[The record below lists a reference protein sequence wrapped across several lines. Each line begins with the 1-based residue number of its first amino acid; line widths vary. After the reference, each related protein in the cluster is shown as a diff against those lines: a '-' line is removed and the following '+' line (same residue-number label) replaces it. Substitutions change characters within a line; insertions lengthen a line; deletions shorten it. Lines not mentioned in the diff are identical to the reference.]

1 MAERN
6 GAPPRRPG
14 WLVAA
19 AMMAMLAFTAPAR
32 AAEPI
37 KIGISISLTGSLA
50 ANAKAGLM
58 AMQMCVD
65 DFNAKGGLLGR
76 RVELIHYDD
85 QSSAANVPAIYTK
98 LLDIDKVDLL
108 ISPYGTNLSAP
119 AMPVA
124 MASGKVIMGF
134 VALAISG
141 QFKYD
146 RYFQIGPFGPDSQL
160 AWSKGFFDLAMSM
173 NPKPQTIAI
182 VAGDAEYPRFASDGA
197 REHAKRLG
205 LKIVYDRSYPPSTT
219 DFTPVVR
226 AIQAANPD
234 IVYVASYPA
243 DSAGLLRSVN
253 ELGLKTRL
261 FGGGLAGP
269 QYASIKQQIGQGLN
283 GMVDYDFY
291 GPEPTM
297 KFPGTEEFLAR
308 YQARAAEEGV
318 DPLGFYLPP
327 LGYALVQ
334 VLGQA
339 VEGAKTID
347 SKPLAEYLH
356 KATFHTIVGDIRFGP
371 LGERDKAN
379 ILTVQYQGIKGNDI
393 AQFKEAGRQVILD
406 PPELKSGS
414 FRYPYSDIAR

>member
-1 MAERN
+1 MANRH
-6 GAPPRRPG
+6 GSPRRSSR
-14 WLVAA
+14 WLALAA
-19 AMMAMLAFTAPAR
+19 ALALLAAVGPAR

-37 KIGISISLTGSLA
+37 RIGISISLTGSLA

-65 DFNAKGGLLGR
+65 DINAKGGLLGR
-76 RVELIHYDD
+76 PVELIHYDD

-98 LLDIDKVDLL
+98 LLDVDKVDLL

-124 MASGKVIMGF
+124 IASGRVIMGF

-146 RYFQIGPFGPDSQL
+146 RYFQIGPFGPDSQS
-160 AWSKGFFDLAMSM
+160 AWSKGFFDLAMAM
-173 NPKPQTIAI
+173 EPKPQTIAI
-182 VAGDAEYPRFASDGA
+182 VAADAEYPKFASDGA

-205 LKIVYDRSYPPSTT
+205 LKIVYDRSYPPTTT

-226 AIQAANPD
+226 SIQAANPE

-243 DSAGLLRSVN
+243 DSTGLLRSVN

-291 GPEPTM
+291 VPETTM
-297 KFPGTEEFLAR
+297 NFPGIHDFLLR
-308 YQARAAEEGV
+308 YQARAAQEGV

-334 VLGQA
+334 VLGEA
-339 VEGAKTID
+339 VAGAETIE

-356 KATFHTIVGDIRFGP
+356 KATFHTVVGDIRFGP
-371 LGERDKAN
+371 LGERDKAA

-393 AQFKEAGRQVILD
+393 AQFKEPGHQVILD
-406 PPELKSGS
+406 PPELKSGE
-414 FRYPYSDIAR
+414 FRYPYSDIQR

>member
-1 MAERN
+1 MAQRLWS
-6 GAPPRRPG
+6 RRKLG
-14 WLVAA
+14 ETAIAA
-19 AMMAMLAFTAPAR
+19 ATLAPFAPLGPAR
-32 AAEPI
+32 AADPI
-37 KIGISISLTGSLA
+37 RIGISISLTGSLA

-65 DFNAKGGLLGR
+65 DINAKGGLLGR
-76 RVELIHYDD
+76 AVQLIHYDD
-85 QSSAANVPAIYTK
+85 QSSPSNVPAIYTK
-98 LLDIDKVDLL
+98 LIDVDKVDLL
-108 ISPYGTNLSAP
+108 ISPYGTNLSVP

-124 MASGKVIMGF
+124 MASGRVIMGF

-141 QFKYD
+141 QFKYE
-146 RYFQIGPFGPDSQL
+146 RYFQIGPFGSNSQSD
-160 AWSKGFFDLAMSM
+160 WSKGFFGLAMSM
-173 NPKPQTIAI
+173 EPKPESIAI
-182 VAGDAEYPRFASDGA
+182 VAADAEYPKFASEGA

-219 DFTPVVR
+219 DFTLVVR
-226 AIQAANPD
+226 SIQATNPD

-243 DSAGLLRSVN
+243 DSTGLLRSVN

-269 QYASIKQQIGQGLN
+269 QYASLKQQLGQGLN
-283 GMVDYDFY
+283 GLVDYDFY
-291 GPEPTM
+291 VPEPTM
-297 KFPGTEEFLAR
+297 NFPGIKEFLER

-334 VLGQA
+334 VLAQG

-347 SKPLAEYLH
+347 SKALAEYLH
-356 KATFHTIVGDIRFGP
+356 KATFHTVVGDIRFGP
-371 LGERDKAN
+371 LGERDKAA

-393 AQFKEAGRQVILD
+393 AQFKEPGRQVILD
-406 PPELKSGS
+406 PPELRSGT
-414 FRYPYSDIAR
+414 FRYPYSDIPR